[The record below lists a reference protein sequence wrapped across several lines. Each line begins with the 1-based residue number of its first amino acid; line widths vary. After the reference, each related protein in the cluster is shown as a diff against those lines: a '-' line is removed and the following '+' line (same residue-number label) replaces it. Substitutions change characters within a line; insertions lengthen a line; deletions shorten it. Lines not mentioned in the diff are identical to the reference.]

1 MRAALSCRKVHHNER
16 HKLEKF
22 FLQFKLSGI
31 VCCELFTEGKAV
43 LVVFPSCNFA
53 RTVVN
58 CIIVRFMEIVYLP
71 AAPMPNKRRRC
82 KRKLNGIK
90 SLDKEWSCL
99 EPELRLSGIIGCSS
113 LSPLERRSVPCSVL
127 HKEVIIS
134 EEFNLLR
141 QHSAINHGK
150 TFFRSLDA
158 RQLQGKSVGNG
169 ARVQFLVRLER
180 A

>member
-1 MRAALSCRKVHHNER
+1 MHHNER

-22 FLQFKLSGI
+22 FSSIQIEWNCLLRAIHGR
-31 VCCELFTEGKAV
+31 KAGLLCSL
-43 LVVFPSCNFA
+43 LVNFA

-58 CIIVRFMEIVYLP
+58 CIIVRFMEIAYLP

-99 EPELRLSGIIGCSS
+99 EPELRLSGIIGSSS

-150 TFFRSLDA
+150 TFFRSLNADSFK
-158 RQLQGKSVGNG
+158 G
-169 ARVQFLVRLER
+169 R